1 MLGSGPSRH
10 GTRRLQVREEVRL
23 RLKRGTSGCRCPPSP
38 GRLSPAHWRP
48 NVLSPAALITS
59 VVAAS
64 NALPSSCHRSIHSAT
79 PPGGSATPGV
89 GHRQRPPRC
98 EWSPLDVLGCP
109 RTRGAAPTPGTS
121 CSCPRSS
128 LSAAPPASAGIAR
141 TPPGSSPS
149 NTLWPP
155 RCRGIHGCCC
165 PLTGRCGWCLGK
177 HAALACDTALQGT
190 AARECCCYCGPQRP
204 CLPS

>member
-1 MLGSGPSRH
+1 MSRLQPRRFAQSCMNAKSMRVLLQTKGKPPQHTLAEVLQPRLHIGAELSSGPVQPAPL
-10 GTRRLQVREEVRL
+10 GVL
-23 RLKRGTSGCRCPPSP
+23 R
-38 GRLSPAHWRP
+38 
-48 NVLSPAALITS
+48 NE
-59 VVAAS
+59 
-64 NALPSSCHRSIHSAT
+64 
-79 PPGGSATPGV
+79 
-89 GHRQRPPRC
+89 
-98 EWSPLDVLGCP
+98 EWSPLDVLGSP

-165 PLTGRCGWCLGK
+165 PLTGRCGWCPGK

-190 AARECCCYCGPQRP
+190 AAKECCCYCGPQRP